1 MDYLL
6 DTNIP
11 SEARKRA
18 GNPNV
23 KAWLAAVPSSSLF
36 LSVVTVAE
44 IRKGIVRLRK
54 SDPVAA
60 QAIEAWLATLLSSFG
75 ARVLEIDRDVAGHWG
90 DIMGHHGGVPV
101 EDALLAALAIRH
113 GMTLVTRNA
122 RHVSMIAGLLWLD
135 PS

>member
-1 MDYLL
+1 
-6 DTNIP
+6 
-11 SEARKRA
+11 
-18 GNPNV
+18 
-23 KAWLAAVPSSSLF
+23 VPSSSLF

-44 IRKGIVRLRK
+44 IRKGIVRLGK

-60 QAIEAWLATLLSSFG
+60 QAIEAWLAILLASFG
-75 ARVLEIDRDVAGHWG
+75 ARVLEIDRQVAEHWG
-90 DIMGHHGGVPV
+90 DITGRHAGVPV

-122 RHVSMIAGLLWLD
+122 RHVSMIEGLLWLD